1 MAEKAPKE
9 KRHIPGKVLA
19 FVAGTLLCTVLT
31 LLCLVWILLKGPS
44 PSMAE
49 LFSRTVQETSA
60 LRWIPGLFLSE
71 EEQAALRAESTE
83 DWDTLEIDVSLI
95 HLEEVPASEE
105 ESEEPGIQLIDI
117 ATGSCRGKLL
127 IIRDPK
133 RVILGVSE
141 NYAHAPGMQLTAL
154 ADKYGGVA
162 ATNAGGFA
170 DEKGRGNGG
179 TPTGLVISEGKLLWG
194 IANAAYNVVG
204 LNGDGLLIVGRM
216 TGQEALDRG
225 ILWGV
230 SFVTHDGIAS
240 SLVINGEVQ
249 TQNLAAGVNPR
260 TAIGQRADGAILL
273 LVLDGRSIATLGATL
288 ENVCDIMLE
297 YGAVTVGNLDGGSS
311 SLMVYEGQIVNV
323 CSSITG
329 PRNLPTA
336 FIVLPEAAHED

>member
-1 MAEKAPKE
+1 MPEKAPKQ
-9 KRHIPGKVLA
+9 KRHIVGKILA
-19 FVAGTLLCTVLT
+19 FFTGTLLCTVLI
-31 LLCLVWILLKGPS
+31 LLALIWILLKGPS

-49 LFSRTVQETSA
+49 LFSRTLQETSA
-60 LRWIPGLFLSE
+60 LRWIPGLFLSS
-71 EEQAALRAESTE
+71 EEQAALRAEATE
-83 DWDTLEIDVSLI
+83 NLETEEIDVSLI
-95 HLEEVPASEE
+95 HLEEVPAAEE
-105 ESEEPGIQLIDI
+105 ASEEPGIQLIDI

-133 RVILGVSE
+133 RVILGVSG
-141 NYAHAPGMQLTAL
+141 NYGHAPGMQLLDL
-154 ADKYGGVA
+154 AEKYGGVA

-170 DEKGRGNGG
+170 DERGRGNGG
-179 TPTGLVISEGKLLWG
+179 TPMGLVISDGELLWG
-194 IANAAYNVVG
+194 SEKYSYNVVG
-204 LNGDGLLIVGRM
+204 LNGDGLLIVGKM
-216 TGQEALDRG
+216 TGREALDRG
-225 ILWGV
+225 IVWGV

-240 SLVINGEVQ
+240 SLVINGEIQ

-288 ENVCDIMLE
+288 ENVCDIMLD

-329 PRNLPTA
+329 PRSLPTA
-336 FIVLPEAAHED
+336 FVVLPEAAHED